1 MVNRTQLAAVPI
13 VAAIISNRISMLVM
27 LPRVILGVAAMVLV
41 LVANAQPAR
50 GPAAAPPP
58 AIAPAQPAPTVA
70 AAAWFLLDARS
81 GQTIVA
87 QNADERREPAS
98 LTKLMTAYLAFAA
111 LADKTLAPSQM
122 VRVSQAAWR
131 AEGSRMFIEP
141 RKAVSVDEL
150 LHGMIVQSGNDASI
164 ALAELVA
171 GDEKVFAERMNAE
184 AKRLDLGNTHF
195 VNATGLSDPQHYS
208 TAADMGRLAA
218 ALIRDFPDFYSLY
231 SIKEYRYNNITQPNR
246 NRLLWIDPYA
256 DGVKTGHTDT
266 AGWCLVGSAKRGD
279 RRLIAVVL
287 GAASDASRAS
297 EAQKLLNYGFQ
308 AYDTI
313 QLYPS
318 GKPVSSLRVWKGN
331 ANDVAAGFDTDQYL
345 TLPKGKADKLQLTLA
360 ATEPL
365 VAPVSKGQRIGVVKV
380 TLEGRPAAEF
390 ALVALADVP
399 SANLFGRA
407 WDTMRLW
414 FR

>member
-1 MVNRTQLAAVPI
+1 VLAVALAFAAP
-13 VAAIISNRISMLVM
+13 AAI
-27 LPRVILGVAAMVLV
+27 GGEAGAVAF
-41 LVANAQPAR
+41 P
-50 GPAAAPPP
+50 PAALASSQAPPP
-58 AIAPAQPAPTVA
+58 AIA

-81 GQTIVA
+81 GQAVVA

-98 LTKLMTAYLAFAA
+98 LTKLMTAYLAFRA
-111 LADKTLAPSQM
+111 LRDKAIAPSQM
-122 VRVSQAAWR
+122 VQVSQTAWK

-150 LHGMIVQSGNDASI
+150 LRGMIVQSGNDASI
-164 ALAELVA
+164 ALAELIA
-171 GDEKVFAERMNAE
+171 GNETAFAERMNVE
-184 AKRLDLGNTHF
+184 ARRLGMTNTHF
-195 VNATGLSDPQHYS
+195 TNATGLAHPQHYS
-208 TAADMGRLAA
+208 TAADMARLAV
-218 ALIRDFPDFYSLY
+218 ALIRDFPDYYPLY
-231 SIKEYRYNNITQPNR
+231 SMKEYRYNNITQPNR

-256 DGVKTGHTDT
+256 DGVKTGHTEA
-266 AGWCLVGSAKRGD
+266 AGWCLVGSAKRGE
-279 RRLIAVVL
+279 RRLVAVVL

-318 GKPVSSLRVWKGN
+318 GKPVSSLRVWKGE
-331 ANDVAAGFDTDQYL
+331 ASDVAAGFDSDQYL

-365 VAPVSKGQRIGVVKV
+365 VAPVVKGQRVGTVKV
-380 TLEGRPAAEF
+380 ALDGKPAAEF
-390 ALVALADVP
+390 ALVALADVGP
-399 SANLFGRA
+399 ANVFGRA
-407 WDTMRLW
+407 WDTVRLW

>member
-1 MVNRTQLAAVPI
+1 MLLRII
-13 VAAIISNRISMLVM
+13 VAAALA
-27 LPRVILGVAAMVLV
+27 LAPPAGF
-41 LVANAQPAR
+41 AQSSGTP
-50 GPAAAPPP
+50 PAA
-58 AIAPAQPAPTVA
+58 IAASQPAPSLA

-87 QNADERREPAS
+87 QNADDRREPAS

-111 LADKTLAPSQM
+111 LRDKTVAPSQM
-122 VRVSQAAWR
+122 VNVSTTAWR

-150 LHGMIVQSGNDASI
+150 LRGVIVQSGNDASVAI
-164 ALAELVA
+164 AELVA
-171 GDEKVFAERMNAE
+171 GDEKTFAQRMNDE
-184 AKRLDLGNTHF
+184 AKRLGLVNTHF

-208 TAADMGRLAA
+208 TAADMARLTT
-218 ALIRDFPDFYSLY
+218 ALIRDFPDYYPLY
-231 SIKEYRYNNITQPNR
+231 SMKEYRYNNITQPNR

-256 DGVKTGHTDT
+256 DGVKTGHTEA
-266 AGWCLVGSAKRGD
+266 AGWCLVGSAKRGE

-318 GKPVSSLRVWKGN
+318 GKPVSSLHVWKGD
-331 ANDVAAGFDTDQYL
+331 ANDVAAGFDSDQYL

-365 VAPVSKGQRIGVVKV
+365 VAPVVKGQKIGVVKV
-380 TLEGRPAAEF
+380 ALDGKPAAEF
-390 ALVALADVP
+390 PLVALADVAP
-399 SANLFGRA
+399 ANLIGRA

-414 FR
+414 FH